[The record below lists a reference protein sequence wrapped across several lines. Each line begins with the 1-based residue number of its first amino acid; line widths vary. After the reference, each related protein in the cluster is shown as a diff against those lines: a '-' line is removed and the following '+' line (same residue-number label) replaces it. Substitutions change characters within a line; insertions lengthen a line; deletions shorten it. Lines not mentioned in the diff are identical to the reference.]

1 MLYKALSTKN
11 DEDINSISE
20 KTNIIIGTSF
30 NDSGDSDTSEDKSS
44 SKVYFASVSSTGTVA
59 INVKIRR
66 V

>member
-20 KTNIIIGTSF
+20 KTNIIIGTNF
-30 NDSGDSDTSEDKSS
+30 IDSGDSDTSEDKSS
-44 SKVYFASVSSTGTVA
+44 SKVYLVAVSSTGTVA